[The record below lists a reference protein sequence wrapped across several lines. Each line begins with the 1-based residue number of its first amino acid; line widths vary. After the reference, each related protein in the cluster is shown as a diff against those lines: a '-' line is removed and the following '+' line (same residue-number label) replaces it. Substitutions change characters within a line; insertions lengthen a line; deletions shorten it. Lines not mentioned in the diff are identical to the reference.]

1 MVSATAP
8 EMIEYFQPKFTENT
22 RKPNIP
28 TTMDGS
34 EDRVSM
40 AVLAIAV
47 IGPSG
52 AYSVRNTAAPRLTG
66 TEISSVMT
74 SR

>member
-1 MVSATAP
+1 M
-8 EMIEYFQPKFTENT
+8 
-22 RKPNIP
+22 P